1 MLLEALIAILI
12 FSVGILGIVG
22 MQASTIKASRDAK
35 FRADAGL
42 LANELIGQMWVGNR
56 DGATLQTNFQG
67 GHGCG
72 ASGTV
77 LAVNATTGITCFL
90 GAPFQATVDGPA
102 YTAWVARMTAT
113 ATLPGLAA
121 NPPFVVVV
129 PGVVGPP
136 QTSSTVS
143 VIVRWQAPNEAPSAL
158 NPAGIVHSYSVVVQI
173 I

>member
-12 FSVGILGIVG
+12 FSVGIVGVVG

-42 LANELIGQMWVGNR
+42 LANELIGEMWTGAR
-56 DGATLQTNFQG
+56 DGTNLQTNFQG

-72 ASGTV
+72 ASGVV
-77 LAVNATTGITCFL
+77 LAVNATTGTPCLL
-90 GAPFQATVDGPA
+90 GAPFVATVDGPT
-102 YTAWVARMTAT
+102 YTAWVARVT
-113 ATLPGLAA
+113 ATLPGVAA

-143 VIVRWQAPNEAPSAL
+143 VIVRWQTPNDPT
-158 NPAGIVHSYSVVVQI
+158 IRTYSVIVQI